1 MRASRSLLKPSEITQ
16 LIQKMAGHVVVSC
29 GSTDALAVIGIR
41 TRGEFLAQRL
51 VQAIHKKTSVQVP
64 MGLLD
69 VSFYRDDTRTRLKQ
83 PLVKQTLIP
92 FDMTDRQIILVDD
105 VLYTG
110 RSVRAAL
117 DEIMDFGRPAS
128 VRLAV
133 LVDRG
138 HRELPIQPD
147 FAGLVVTTKA
157 NEQVRVRLVEID
169 GCDEVVITTDG

>member
-1 MRASRSLLKPSEITQ
+1 MQGSRSLLKPSDMTK
-16 LIQKMAGHVVVSC
+16 LIQKMADHVLSNC
-29 GSTDALAVIGIR
+29 RSTESLAVIGIR

-51 VQAIHKKTSVQVP
+51 VQAIYKKTSVQVP

-83 PLVKQTLIP
+83 PLVRQTLIP
-92 FDMTDRQIILVDD
+92 FDITDRQIVLVDD

-110 RSVRAAL
+110 RSIRAAL

-133 LVDRG
+133 LIDRG

-147 FAGLVVTTKA
+147 FAGLVVKTKET
-157 NEQVRVRLVEID
+157 EQVRVRLVEID
-169 GCDEVVITTDG
+169 GCDEVVVTTGS